1 MSEHGGARRRRRVE
15 PGGRQNQL
23 LVRLTDEE
31 RARIE
36 QRAAEMGL
44 TPASYLA
51 EIGQAAVP
59 AGANGSPEG
68 DGANGAG
75 DGARMVT
82 EVGRPLRVL
91 ERRAV
96 AAELMAVR
104 RLLSGVATNLN
115 QLARVANTTGHLN
128 PSQLAAA
135 AAAVI
140 RYLPRL
146 ETVVAA
152 LDPRGR
158 TWNPS

>member
-1 MSEHGGARRRRRVE
+1 MRFTDDELARVRRGAS
-15 PGGRQNQL
+15 
-23 LVRLTDEE
+23 
-31 RARIE
+31 
-36 QRAAEMGL
+36 EMGL

-59 AGANGSPEG
+59 ASSNGAARD

-75 DGARMVT
+75 EGARLVVA
-82 EVGRPLRVL
+82 EAGRPLRVL

-115 QLARVANTTGHLN
+115 QLARVANSTGHWT
-128 PSQLAAA
+128 PAQVAAA

-146 ETVVAA
+146 EAVVAA

-158 TWNPS
+158 PRAL

>member
-1 MSEHGGARRRRRVE
+1 MRRGA
-15 PGGRQNQL
+15 
-23 LVRLTDEE
+23 T
-31 RARIE
+31 
-36 QRAAEMGL
+36 EMGL

-59 AGANGSPEG
+59 ASSNGAARD

-75 DGARMVT
+75 DGARLVT
-82 EVGRPLRVL
+82 EAGRPLRVL

-115 QLARVANTTGHLN
+115 QLARVANSTGQWT
-128 PSQLAAA
+128 PAQVAAA

-146 ETVVAA
+146 EAVVAA

-158 TWNPS
+158 PRAL